1 MHDFHTN
8 VKEKLNSIIKE
19 ISENHWL
26 FSYNPG
32 HDFMRQDIGKLS
44 FFDTMRLIIGMG
56 KGSTN
61 DEIMD
66 YFDLDPDLIPT
77 QSAFI
82 QRRSQIS
89 LSAARIRCHFS
100 TKKITLAFHRH
111 HSNYHKS
118 YACLLTRN
126 SALCPPSR
134 TITWYSGILDIAP
147 SLQWRDRAGFSPAS
161 ILASILRC
169 SGQIKEHKTF
179 IHFYHNNI
187 ITVSSEIQPPFLA
200 FFSDPVYTGRNRM
213 Q

>member
-89 LSAARIRCHFS
+89 LSAFECLFSEFSSAFPNTTHTFKDYCILACDGCHVVYATNAEILEDFNKPRLIDCKGYNHMHLNGFVDVIS
-100 TKKITLAFHRH
+100 KTFLDVVIQPGQQPNERAAFHTMLDH
-111 HSNYHKS
+111 FK
-118 YACLLTRN
+118 L
-126 SALCPPSR
+126 SR
-134 TITWYSGILDIAP
+134 VKL
-147 SLQWRDRAGFSPAS
+147 
-161 ILASILRC
+161 
-169 SGQIKEHKTF
+169 
-179 IHFYHNNI
+179 
-187 ITVSSEIQPPFLA
+187 
-200 FFSDPVYTGRNRM
+200 
-213 Q
+213 

>member
-82 QRRSQIS
+82 QRRS
-89 LSAARIRCHFS
+89 H
-100 TKKITLAFHRH
+100 T
-111 HSNYHKS
+111 
-118 YACLLTRN
+118 
-126 SALCPPSR
+126 
-134 TITWYSGILDIAP
+134 
-147 SLQWRDRAGFSPAS
+147 
-161 ILASILRC
+161 
-169 SGQIKEHKTF
+169 
-179 IHFYHNNI
+179 
-187 ITVSSEIQPPFLA
+187 SS
-200 FFSDPVYTGRNRM
+200 
-213 Q
+213 